1 MVQSTKGIVLR
12 TIKYGETSV
21 IANIF
26 TEVFGIQSYIVNG
39 VRTQSKTSKAHF
51 FQPSSILDMQVYHN
65 DLKNLQRIKELKW
78 AHLYKS
84 VLSDVLKN
92 SIALYM
98 VELLHKCLNQP
109 EPNSEMFDFC
119 EDAFLEL
126 DTCSADVAANYPIFF
141 AIQLAYFLGF
151 RLRDNHSEQRN
162 IFNPM
167 EGNFSDK
174 NLSSNF
180 TVSADISKH
189 LSELLKAIHPANLS
203 EIRLNKNIRRT
214 ILSLLENYYILHVP
228 EFGSMKTLPI
238 LHELLSSE

>member
-26 TEVFGIQSYIVNG
+26 TQVFGIQSYIVNG

-78 AHLYKS
+78 THLYKN

-92 SIALYM
+92 SVALYM
-98 VELLHKCLNQP
+98 VELLYKCLKQP
-109 EPNSEMFDFC
+109 EPNSELFDFC

-126 DTCSADVAANYPIFF
+126 DTCSAEVAANYPIFF
-141 AIQLAYFLGF
+141 AIQLTYFLGF
-151 RLRDNHSEQRN
+151 GLQDNYSEHRN

-174 NLSSNF
+174 DLPSDY

-189 LSELLKAIHPANLS
+189 LSELLKAIHPSDLS
-203 EIRLNKNIRRT
+203 EIRLNKNIRRA
-214 ILSLLENYYILHVP
+214 ILSVMENYYGLHVP
-228 EFGSMKTLPI
+228 EFGTMKTLPI
-238 LHELLSSE
+238 LHELLQ